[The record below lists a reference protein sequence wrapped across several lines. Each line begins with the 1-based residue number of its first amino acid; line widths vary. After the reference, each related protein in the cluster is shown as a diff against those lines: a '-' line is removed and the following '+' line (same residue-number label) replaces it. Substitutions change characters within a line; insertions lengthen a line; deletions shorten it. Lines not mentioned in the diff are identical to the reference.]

1 VQSWNKDRQ
10 TRMNTQTAWWI
21 NQLEI
26 LSVPVLGL
34 LSEANK
40 ISSIIKH
47 QDSVERLLVS
57 ASWS

>member
-1 VQSWNKDRQ
+1 
-10 TRMNTQTAWWI
+10 MNTQTAWWI